1 MLVKHPKGGAKQ
13 WLKKGII
20 GVIAFETVLF
30 SASYLAWYKVNT
42 DRAARKY
49 LKDNYP
55 FLLDTYYKAGEYF
68 DSDLK
73 RIREVDEAYWNA
85 QKH

>member
-1 MLVKHPKGGAKQ
+1 MKSKFVPNV
-13 WLKKGII
+13 LK
-20 GVIAFETVLF
+20 
-30 SASYLAWYKVNT
+30 SASHFFS
-42 DRAARKY
+42 AARKY

-85 QKH
+85 QKVGNYLP